1 MTIQEMNERKKE
13 LGYSYEQISEL
24 SGVPLGTVQKVL
36 GGITKSP
43 RYDTLYALEKVL
55 SPYQPMMVRDSA
67 FAYGEKRQGEYTVE
81 DYFALPDERR
91 VELIDGVIYD
101 MASPNLVHQT
111 ISLEICARIRE
122 YIRKKKGKCISGVAP
137 WDVQLDCDNKTMVQ
151 PDVYVVCDRTK
162 VVNGRLFGAPDFI
175 VEVLSPST
183 AKKDTGIKSA
193 KYAAA
198 GVREY
203 WIVDSR
209 RERIVVYILNEEGY
223 YDISLYTVHD
233 EIPVFIFNNECRV
246 DFQEIWDYLEFVD
259 LLN

>member
-13 LGYSYEQISEL
+13 LGYSYERLAEL
-24 SGVPLGTVQKVL
+24 SGVPVGTVQKVL

-43 RYDTLYALEKVL
+43 RYDTLYALERVL
-55 SPYQPMMVRDSA
+55 SPYQPMVVRESVA
-67 FAYGEKRQGEYTVE
+67 VYGEKRQGEYTVE

-111 ISLEICARIRE
+111 ICMEICARLRE
-122 YIRKKKGKCISGVAP
+122 YVRKKKGKCLPGVAP
-137 WDVQLDCDNKTMVQ
+137 LDVQLDCDNKTMVQ
-151 PDVYVVCDRTK
+151 PDVFVLCDK
-162 VVNGRLFGAPDFI
+162 GKILNGRLFGAPDFI

-183 AKKDTGIKSA
+183 AKKDTGIKAA

-203 WIVDSR
+203 WIVDYR
-209 RERIVVYILNEEGY
+209 REQIVVYILNEEGY
-223 YDISLYTVHD
+223 YEISLYTFQD
-233 EIPVFIFNNECRV
+233 EIPVYIFENECKI
-246 DFQEIWDYLEFVD
+246 DFQEIYDYIAFM
-259 LLN
+259 NI